1 MLGETPEIGLLEPK
15 SRTKRI
21 EAKKQ
26 RLSRCFEMREITP
39 FDLISFHPWPDSE
52 ESNVTI
58 L

>member
-26 RLSRCFEMREITP
+26 RRVRTSNSEEIKLS
-39 FDLISFHPWPDSE
+39 DLIGFNPWPDSE